1 MQYNTPLIGEFS
13 EDEIMKKGL
22 ASILAV
28 AAIASALG
36 GCAYAGVG
44 VSGEKAVVARND
56 AFLFGIL
63 RQVFVCK
70 ITDGGLSSCQSSDA
84 P

>member
-1 MQYNTPLIGEFS
+1 MVKN
-13 EDEIMKKGL
+13 L
-22 ASILAV
+22 ALVLSAAILAG
-28 AAIASALG
+28 ALG

-44 VSGEKAVVARND
+44 VAADKAVIARND

-63 RQVFVCK
+63 RKTFVCK
-70 ITDGGLSSCQSSDA
+70 ITDGGLSGCQTADN

>member
-1 MQYNTPLIGEFS
+1 MR
-13 EDEIMKKGL
+13 KGISMLL
-22 ASILAV
+22 AAAALAG
-28 AAIASALG
+28 AIS

-44 VSGEKAVVARND
+44 ASGDKAVVARND

-63 RQVFVCK
+63 RKTFVCK
-70 ITDGGLSSCQSSDA
+70 ITDGGLSNCQSNDN